1 MRTNRQILFLLF
13 LVCIQH
19 LAGFA
24 MQAHA
29 GMPPVDDA
37 EMIRIDLQ
45 PGVELPPVFLSNPA
59 EDEDASIRAKQSRRR
74 GRFYISAPAKQFN
87 FTPQVAP
94 DHSDRIFRP
103 ETEEKKTGVYLQQD
117 AFLPA
122 YYQFLFRFT
131 LF

>member
-1 MRTNRQILFLLF
+1 MRINRQILFLLF

-19 LAGFA
+19 LAGFT

-29 GMPPVDDA
+29 GVMPADA
-37 EMIRIDLQ
+37 EIIGIDLS
-45 PGVELPPVFLSNPA
+45 PGVEVPSAFLVNGL
-59 EDEDASIRAKQSRRR
+59 EDDDASVRAKQSRRR
-74 GRFYISAPAKQFN
+74 GRFYISSPSKQFN

-94 DHSDRIFRP
+94 DQTDRMLWP
-103 ETEEKKTGVYLQQD
+103 EQEEKKTGVYLQQD

>member
-1 MRTNRQILFLLF
+1 MRINRKILFLLF

-19 LAGFA
+19 IAGFTIPV
-24 MQAHA
+24 HA
-29 GMPPVDDA
+29 GVVPEDVQ
-37 EMIRIDLQ
+37 MIELELQ
-45 PGVELPPVFLSNPA
+45 PEIELPSVFLTHHA

-74 GRFYISAPAKQFN
+74 GRFYLNPATKQFN
-87 FTPQVAP
+87 FTQQVTP
-94 DHSDRIFRP
+94 DQADKMFRP
-103 ETEEKKTGVYLQQD
+103 EKEVKKTGVYLQQD